1 MSKPNRRQCMKGML
15 ATVAAAAAPSGSRG
29 MPRTRTGQGTQAD
42 EDRIKICLVWGIRDP
57 HLVKLSEQ
65 IGVTHAIASLD
76 YPLSRV
82 PRSHYLDI
90 IAKIKASYEA
100 AGLTI
105 AGIESHPV
113 PAEKIKLGLPGRDEE
128 IENYIEAI
136 KALGEVGIPMVCYDF
151 MAGLDWYRSNM
162 HVPGRGGCMTMS
174 FDMQDAEKEAL
185 TKWGRIS
192 EEQMWSNIEYFQKA
206 VIAVAQKAGVQMAL
220 HPDDP
225 PVPELRG
232 IARICISA
240 ANYRRIMNIVPS
252 PVNGVTFEISVFH
265 LMGEN
270 IKALAQEWCGE
281 KKVFFIHARNLQG
294 TRDHFVETFQD
305 DGAIDFGEMFQ
316 TLFDNGFRGPLRP
329 DHDPI
334 LDGEAEE
341 AKLFQYPIQPGY
353 GVLGKIF
360 GVSYIKGI
368 LASRHIPY
376 A

>member
-1 MSKPNRRQCMKGML
+1 MSKLNRRECMQGML
-15 ATVAAAAAPSGSRG
+15 ATAAMAAAPSASSG
-29 MPRTRTGQGTQAD
+29 MTRTGADHATQAG
-42 EDRIKICLVWGIRDP
+42 EDRIKICLIWGDRNP
-57 HLVKLSEQ
+57 HLVRLSEQ
-65 IGVTHAIASLD
+65 IGVTHAIAGTGYAL
-76 YPLSRV
+76 RHV
-82 PRSHYLDI
+82 PRSQYVDAIGKLR
-90 IAKIKASYEA
+90 ASYEA
-100 AGLTI
+100 AGLKI

-128 IENYIEAI
+128 IENYIAAI

-151 MAGLDWYRSNM
+151 SAGLDWYRSNLDT
-162 HVPGRGGCMTMS
+162 PGRGGCQTMS
-174 FDMQDAEKEAL
+174 FDLQDADKLGL

-192 EEQMWSNIEYFQKA
+192 EEQMWSNIKYFQEA
-206 VIAVAQKAGVQMAL
+206 VIPVAQKAGVQMAL

-252 PVNGVTFEISVFH
+252 PVNGVTLELSVFT

-270 IKALAQEWCGE
+270 LKALAQEWCRE
-281 KKVFFIHARNLQG
+281 KKIFFIHARNLRG

-305 DGAIDFGEMFQ
+305 NGAIDFGEIFQ
-316 TLFDNGFRGPLRP
+316 TLYDSGFRGPLRP

-341 AKLFQYPIQPGY
+341 ARLFHYPVHPGY

-360 GVSYIKGI
+360 AVGYIKGI
-368 LASRHIPY
+368 MASRHIPY
-376 A
+376 V